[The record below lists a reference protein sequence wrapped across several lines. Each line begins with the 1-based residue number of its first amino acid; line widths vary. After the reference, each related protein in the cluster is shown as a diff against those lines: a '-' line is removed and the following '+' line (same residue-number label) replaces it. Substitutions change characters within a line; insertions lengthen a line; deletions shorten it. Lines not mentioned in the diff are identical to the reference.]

1 MEMVTCNLGFLA
13 VHVPV
18 SARYTF
24 FWPIP
29 LDSFSSFPGLL
40 TFLSPWGLSFS
51 LRKKKKKKDINWVY
65 SLFSACIIY
74 FSDLHSIFLYIYY
87 SSAFMNN

>member
-18 SARYTF
+18 SARYTS

-51 LRKKKKKKDINWVY
+51 LRKKRKKGHQLGLSFIL
-65 SLFSACIIY
+65 SLHH

-87 SSAFMNN
+87 SPPFITN